1 VAKDVP
7 LYTQPRFRSRKRGAS
22 ATGEKGGE
30 GMYSSLIQDMIEA
43 NDHINCFFPKLEVT
57 FGKTIIG
64 IASTVAPLIKV
75 VLVACEP
82 SSPKGAEDRPYDY
95 LFNRRKKL
103 QIYLTSTKQPS
114 TLTTQSCRYL
124 GSGST

>member
-75 VLVACEP
+75 VLLHVNQARP
-82 SSPKGAEDRPYDY
+82 RAPKTGPMIIFLIDVRSSK
-95 LFNRRKKL
+95 F
-103 QIYLTSTKQPS
+103 I
-114 TLTTQSCRYL
+114 
-124 GSGST
+124 